1 MRKHKHL
8 TDAYR
13 FPGFTPG
20 RIKGIF
26 GDPKSLVIQV
36 KRRGKKL
43 SVPVVGWCIAAITTK
58 SYEECGTYPAETV
71 APTWSWRYAGSNA
84 ENAAW

>member
-8 TDAYR
+8 TDVYR

-26 GDPKSLVIQV
+26 GDPKSLVIRLN
-36 KRRGKKL
+36 RRKKK
-43 SVPVVGWCIAAITTK
+43 SPVPVAAFSAAVTTK
-58 SYEECGTYPAETV
+58 SYEECETCPAETA
-71 APTWSWRYAGSNA
+71 APTWSLRYAGSDV